1 MKMNKGLALVSAG
14 ILVGMSLAFP
24 TAHAAEKL
32 LTAVRSSHQFFL
44 DGAQIEME
52 AYVINGNNYVKL
64 ADVGRMVGFNV
75 YWDGA
80 TGTVQINGDDPYTG
94 QPPQTAPDL
103 NQVREE
109 VIKQVNQVRLQYGV
123 SFLTV
128 DDALMAAAQDCAE
141 RCYTWHHNRE
151 ECEAVASHGYPYGF
165 GNNLTVFT
173 GCTVDQIAEQA
184 VENWMNSPGHLRTM
198 IDPEGAGV
206 GVGVHNENGVTYCY
220 LFIGKPGTLNPY
232 GA

>member
-1 MKMNKGLALVSAG
+1 MKMNKSLALVSAG

-24 TAHAAEKL
+24 TAHAVEEL

-44 DGAQIEME
+44 DGERVEME

-80 TGTVQINGDDPYTG
+80 TGTVQINGEDPYTG

-109 VIKQVNQVRLQYGV
+109 VIKQVNQVRMQYGV
-123 SFLTV
+123 SFLAV

-151 ECEAVASHGYPYGF
+151 ECEAVASRGYPNGF
-165 GNNLTVFT
+165 GSNLTVFT
-173 GCTVDQIAEQA
+173 GCPEDQIAEQA
-184 VENWMNSPGHLRTM
+184 VDNWINFPGHLKTM
-198 IDPEGAGV
+198 IDPECDAI
-206 GVGVHNENGVTYCY
+206 GVGVHRENGVTYCY
-220 LFIGKPGTLNPY
+220 LFVGKPGTHNPY

>member
-44 DGAQIEME
+44 DGERVEME

-94 QPPQTAPDL
+94 QPPQAVPDL

-109 VIKQVNQVRLQYGV
+109 VIQQVNQVRMQYGV

-128 DDALMAAAQDCAE
+128 DNALMAAAQDCAE
-141 RCYTWHHNRE
+141 RCYTWHHSQE

-198 IDPEGAGV
+198 IDPEGDGV

>member
-1 MKMNKGLALVSAG
+1 MKMNKSLALVSAG

-24 TAHAAEKL
+24 TAHAAEEL

-44 DGAQIEME
+44 DGERVEME

-103 NQVREE
+103 NQVREK
-109 VIKQVNQVRLQYGV
+109 VIKQVNQVRMQYGV
-123 SFLTV
+123 SFLAV

-151 ECEAVASHGYPYGF
+151 ECEAVASRGYPNGF
-165 GNNLTVFT
+165 GSNLTVFT
-173 GCTVDQIAEQA
+173 GCPEDQIAEQA
-184 VENWMNSPGHLRTM
+184 VDMSTLRTWRQ
-198 IDPEGAGV
+198 A
-206 GVGVHNENGVTYCY
+206 VTICESWKTRGMS
-220 LFIGKPGTLNPY
+220 LIPRRKRSM
-232 GA
+232 

>member
-1 MKMNKGLALVSAG
+1 MKMNKSLALVSAG
-14 ILVGMSLAFP
+14 IFVGMSLAFP

-44 DGAQIEME
+44 DGERVEME

-75 YWDGA
+75 YWDSA

-94 QPPQTAPDL
+94 QKPQAVPDL

-109 VIKQVNQVRLQYGV
+109 MIEQVNQVRMQYGV
-123 SFLTV
+123 SFLTA

-141 RCYTWHHNRE
+141 RCYTWHHSQE

-165 GNNLTVFT
+165 GNNLTVFA
-173 GCTVDQIAEQA
+173 GCTVDQVAEQA

-198 IDPEGAGV
+198 IDPEGDGV